1 MDLMMKEKVKLLL
14 IVAPTKLECH
24 ATAKEFSLDFLKVD
38 RMRFISNPYHLRGW
52 SRGTPF
58 IALNRSVWPELLDKA
73 LDALTM
79 SGQLRIANDR
89 DLSELVDDFSANV
102 PAQRARFAT
111 GARM

>member
-1 MDLMMKEKVKLLL
+1 MMKEKVKLLL
-14 IVAPTKLECH
+14 IVAPTKLGCH
-24 ATAKEFSLDFLKVD
+24 ATAKEFGLDFLKVD

-89 DLSELVDDFSANV
+89 DLAELRYDF
-102 PAQRARFAT
+102 PAAVAPKRVAYVA
-111 GARM
+111 GARP